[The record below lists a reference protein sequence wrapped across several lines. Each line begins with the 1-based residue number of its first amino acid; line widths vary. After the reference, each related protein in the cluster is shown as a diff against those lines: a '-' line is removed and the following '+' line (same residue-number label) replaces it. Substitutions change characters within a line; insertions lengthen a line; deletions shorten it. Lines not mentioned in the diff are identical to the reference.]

1 MSPDFARWQH
11 YNPVRVVAGPG
22 ALGELPALL
31 PERGAIL
38 LVTTAGFTRRGI
50 TGRVAALVERP
61 GERHLVVH
69 DSVTPNPELDDL
81 ERAAERH
88 RASSPVAVL
97 AIGGGSAIDAG
108 KAIAAILDAQE
119 AHPLHRVFRE
129 GAQATWSGRISLVA
143 VPTTAGTG
151 SEVTPFATVW
161 DQRTHRKFS
170 VAGDT
175 VFPSAC
181 VLDPELTLSLG
192 HDDTLY
198 PALDT
203 ISHALESLW
212 NRHATPVSEALA
224 LGALRIAADALPTVL
239 ADGHDLRARAGMQQA
254 SMMAGQA
261 ISHTR
266 TALAHSISYPLTLHH
281 GVPHGL
287 ACSFTLPA
295 LLRRHVDALATDP
308 ARREV
313 LSRIAGMLAGLGLDE
328 HVRRFATPAQVLALL
343 PQMNTP
349 GRADNFI
356 FAPDTEAVLRE
367 SMATSAD

>member
-1 MSPDFARWQH
+1 MNSVPLRWDH
-11 YNPVRVVAGPG
+11 YNPVRVIAGPG
-22 ALGELPALL
+22 ILAELPSLL
-31 PERGAIL
+31 PARGAIL
-38 LVTTAGFTRRGI
+38 LVTTAGFTRRGL
-50 TGRVAALVERP
+50 TARVANILGDSDER
-61 GERHLVVH
+61 RLVVH
-69 DSVTPNPELDDL
+69 DAVTPNPELDDI
-81 ERAAERH
+81 ERAAGHH

-129 GAQATWSGRISLVA
+129 GASPTWSARVPLIA

-161 DQRTHRKFS
+161 DQRTRRKFS

-175 VFPSAC
+175 VFPTAC

-192 HDDTLY
+192 HEDTLY

-224 LGALRIAADALPTVL
+224 LGALRIAADALPAAL
-239 ADGHDLRARAGMQQA
+239 ADGSNLQARAGMQQA
-254 SMMAGQA
+254 SMMSGQA

-295 LLRRHVDALATDP
+295 LLRRHAATLATD
-308 ARREV
+308 ATRRDV
-313 LSRIAGMLAGLGLDE
+313 FARIADMLAGLGLHE
-328 HVRRFATPAQVLALL
+328 HLRRFATPSQVLALL

-367 SMATSAD
+367 SMATSPD